1 MEKSVFD
8 VTESDLKELRV
19 EVDKEL
25 VCQELDG
32 EMVLLDMNSGLYFGI
47 DAVGTRIWQMLEE
60 KVPPVKMVDLL
71 LQEYEVEA
79 ERCAQQV
86 LAFLLNLEENKLVKR
101 VSS

>member
-1 MEKSVFD
+1 MEKKLLD
-8 VTESDLKELRV
+8 GTESDLKDLQV
-19 EVDKEL
+19 EADKEL

-32 EMVLLDMNSGLYFGI
+32 EMVLLDMNSGLHFGI

-71 LQEYEVEA
+71 LQEYDVEA

-86 LAFLLNLEENKLVKR
+86 LAFLLNLEQNKLVKR
-101 VSS
+101 VSP